1 MAATHPNMIHSLIM
15 IDGGF
20 WPKHDMVEANPPVP
34 CTKSPRE
41 CALLAL
47 ENSSRDYDPE
57 VFYARISS
65 PALLVVAR
73 QAKPSEDVL
82 AEYQKNGIDYLDQ
95 IKKAEQHA
103 KEVAQK
109 KLPHGRLALIENT
122 GHWIQKDQPLALEQ
136 SIRNFLSE
144 IR

>member
-1 MAATHPNMIHSLIM
+1 MIE
-15 IDGGF
+15 GGF
-20 WPKHDMVEANPPVP
+20 WPKHNMGTANPPVP

-57 VFYARISS
+57 VLYARVPS
-65 PALLVVAR
+65 PTLLVIAR
-73 QAKPSEDVL
+73 QAEPPEDVL
-82 AEYQKNGIDYLDQ
+82 AEYQKRGIDYLDQ
-95 IKKAEQHA
+95 IRKAELHA

-109 KLPHGRLALIENT
+109 KLSHGRLALIENA